1 MLDSSKNNRS
11 GVHISAYIP
20 AHLKEYLIKRVNIAN
35 SNLTTELVKIITAAK
50 NSDDRFKETNFI
62 KNFMLD
68 EKENITGI
76 TTAKKQEILARVREF
91 ISDKINDDSFMKF
104 DIEEKESQIKLIIT
118 ITN

>member
-50 NSDDRFKETNFI
+50 NSDDRFKETNF
-62 KNFMLD
+62 MSD
-68 EKENITGI
+68 RKENITGI